1 MDNRPPYGERRAQR
15 ERVERVAAGQGVSL
29 TRALSM
35 EVRTKIL
42 YAMADA
48 CPGKVDPDLGGDL
61 WPEIADRIRSIAS
74 RSRVKPGHP
83 V

>member
-1 MDNRPPYGERRAQR
+1 
-15 ERVERVAAGQGVSL
+15 
-29 TRALSM
+29 M

-48 CPGKVDPDLGGDL
+48 CPTKVDPDLGGDL